1 MEHAH
6 ARRLAKEVQL
16 TDGRM
21 AVEFH
26 GRSMEP
32 FLLDG
37 DDLEVAPVAWDDIRV
52 GDIVT
57 YRLDERFPTF
67 RVVRVLPSK
76 IILRGDNWPF
86 ADFEAW
92 PDDIL
97 GRVTARVRG
106 SMRLRRTDA
115 AWRWRT
121 RMMVVDDRL
130 RRLKRRAIA
139 QARRIRDG
147 LRRRVLRLASPLGEL
162 PSGLHVNVSATCN
175 LGCKMCPYLDVHDA
189 ATYDQEMS
197 EETFTTLLPSL
208 RWLPSLH
215 LSGSGEPFFN
225 RNVIRFI
232 EMARAVNPRIEVDI
246 TTNGTLLTERLAR
259 ELVRV
264 RVTRLVVSIDGVSE
278 KTVGAIRIGIN
289 LPKVLANLKVLAAVK
304 HELGK
309 AEPIVR
315 VNYMV
320 GYGSYQELPD
330 FISAAKS
337 LGVAEVNVLEVL
349 TGTEEAFEDNL
360 LNSIARDGGRALRDA
375 RKRAAAA
382 GITLVLP
389 TTQHDACMHPY
400 TPHVSEHGDVSP
412 CCYVDYEGRTLWANG
427 EAVRLPRVEY
437 GNVRDQSFAAIW
449 RSPAFAEL
457 RARDR
462 TGDFPDFCRTCQ
474 SVRVQTSQA
483 VRAVID

>member
-1 MEHAH
+1 MDQTD
-6 ARRLAKEVQL
+6 ARRLARELQL

-37 DDLEVAPVAWDDIRV
+37 DDLEVEPVAWDDIRA

-76 IILRGDNWPF
+76 LILRGDNWPF

-92 PDDIL
+92 PEDIL

-106 SMRLRRTDA
+106 TVRLRTVDA
-115 AWRWRT
+115 EWRWRT
-121 RMMVVDDRL
+121 RLMLVDDRL
-130 RRLKRRAIA
+130 RRFKRRTIA
-139 QARRIRDG
+139 ETRRIRG
-147 LRRRVLRLASPLGEL
+147 GVRRRLSGLTSPFGEM
-162 PSGLHVNVSATCN
+162 PSGLHVNISATCN

-189 ATYDQEMS
+189 VTYDQEMS
-197 EETFTTLLPSL
+197 EETFAALLPSL
-208 RWLPSLH
+208 RKLPSLH

-225 RNVIRFI
+225 RNVIRFV
-232 EMARAVNPRIEVDI
+232 EMARAANPRIDVDI

-264 RVTRLVVSIDGVSE
+264 KLTRLVVSIDGVSE

-289 LPKVLANLKVLAAVK
+289 LPKVLANLRILAAVK
-304 HELGK
+304 KELGRS
-309 AEPIVR
+309 APVVR

-320 GYGSYQELPD
+320 GYGSYEELPA
-330 FISAAKS
+330 FISSAKS
-337 LGVAEVNVLEVL
+337 LGVAEVNVMEVL
-349 TGTEEAFEDNL
+349 TGTEEAFRDNL
-360 LNSIARDGGRALRDA
+360 LNSIARDGGRVLREA
-375 RKRAAAA
+375 RKRAAAM
-382 GITLVLP
+382 GVKLVLP

-412 CCYVDYEGRTLWANG
+412 CCYVDYDGRTLWKEG
-427 EAVRLPRVEY
+427 EAVRLPQLDY
-437 GNVRDQSFAAIW
+437 GNVREKSFVDIW
-449 RSPAFAEL
+449 RSQAFAEL

-462 TGDFPDFCRTCQ
+462 HGDFPDFCQTCQ
-474 SVRVQTSQA
+474 SVRVQTSKA
-483 VRAVID
+483 VHAVID

>member
-1 MEHAH
+1 
-6 ARRLAKEVQL
+6 
-16 TDGRM
+16 M

-32 FLLDG
+32 FLVDG
-37 DDLEVAPVAWDDIRV
+37 DDLEVEPVAWESIRA

-76 IILRGDNWPF
+76 LILRGDNWPF

-92 PDDIL
+92 PEDVL

-106 SMRLRRTDA
+106 GARLRAGDA
-115 AWRWRT
+115 EWRWRT
-121 RMMVVDDRL
+121 RAMLVDDRL
-130 RRLKRRAIA
+130 RRFKRRAIA
-139 QARRIRDG
+139 ETHRIRRG
-147 LRRRVLRLASPLGEL
+147 VRRRLSRLTSPFGEM

-189 ATYDQEMS
+189 AGYDQEMS
-197 EETFTTLLPSL
+197 EETFSALLPSL

-225 RNVIRFI
+225 RHVVRFV
-232 EMARAVNPRIEVDI
+232 EMARAVNPRIDVDI

-264 RVTRLVVSIDGVSE
+264 KLTRLVVSIDGVSE

-289 LPKVLANLKVLAAVK
+289 LPKVIANLKTLAAVK
-304 HELGK
+304 KELGRG
-309 AEPIVR
+309 APVVR
-315 VNYMV
+315 VNYMI
-320 GYGSYQELPD
+320 GYGSYEELPA
-330 FISAAKS
+330 FIGSAKA

-349 TGTEEAFEDNL
+349 TGTEEAFRDNL
-360 LNSIARDGGRALRDA
+360 LNSIARDGGRVLREA
-375 RKRAAAA
+375 RKRAAAI
-382 GITLVLP
+382 GVKLVLP
-389 TTQHDACMHPY
+389 ITQHDACMHPY

-412 CCYVDYEGRTLWANG
+412 CCYVDYDGRTLWKDG

-437 GNVRDQSFAAIW
+437 GNVREKSFAGIW

-462 TGDFPDFCRTCQ
+462 KGDFPDFCRTCQ
-474 SVRVQTSQA
+474 SVRVETSRA
-483 VRAVID
+483 VHAVID